1 MAPDD
6 SATVAD
12 TVVLDRG
19 VQGMAGQEEALG
31 LGIRGM
37 AMGCGEEVTYH
48 GVRGVASLG
57 TDLLYSAVHHQAEMR
72 HHPPTTAVVDGRF
85 VSSL

>member
-12 TVVLDRG
+12 TVILDRG
-19 VQGMAGQEEALG
+19 VQGRAGDEEVQDHG
-31 LGIRGM
+31 VPGM
-37 AMGCGEEVTYH
+37 VGGTEVTYH